1 MNQLAQV
8 LDLEPVLN
16 KFVREHFPRPNMHV
30 VYRDS
35 AGQESDHQGVVG
47 VQFASASVF
56 YKEQGRQKMVEEPAR
71 KEKKKKID
79 LILITSSHPQ
89 SKEHRE

>member
-16 KFVREHFPRPNMHV
+16 KFVREHLPRPNMHV

-35 AGQESDHQGVVG
+35 ARQESDHQGVVG
-47 VQFASASVF
+47 V
-56 YKEQGRQKMVEEPAR
+56 
-71 KEKKKKID
+71 
-79 LILITSSHPQ
+79 
-89 SKEHRE
+89 